1 MATTEASRALH
12 EFLSNAKIPD
22 RVSQTGGEFDPRLAA
37 ESRAAISRFLGVQ
50 LGLVPPKP
58 PKPVAATPATTP
70 ATPAAEAKTAAPLKP
85 SKPFAW
91 FKHVQAVESAIR
103 IGDAHFADTLLAML
117 MEIAEILDD
126 VPMRARLKSQQ
137 ARVKMEQRQFAEA
150 ETMLMEILRQIDPT
164 PHKKSMGGAY
174 CLLALAQ
181 CYQQTGK
188 TPNAEK
194 AQAMAYAIAEQLL
207 DAKDPELTLFRVKVG
222 V

>member
-12 EFLSNAKIPD
+12 QFLSNTKIPE
-22 RVSQTGGEFDPRLAA
+22 RVSRTGGEFDPQLAV
-37 ESRAAISRFLGVQ
+37 ESRAALSRFLGVQ
-50 LGLVPPKP
+50 LGLVRPKP
-58 PKPVAATPATTP
+58 PKPIAATPAKP
-70 ATPAAEAKTAAPLKP
+70 APETAPAAAPVKP

-91 FKHVQAVESAIR
+91 FKHVQTVESAIR

-117 MEIAEILDD
+117 SEIAEILDD
-126 VPMRARLKSQQ
+126 MPMRARLKSQQ
-137 ARVKMEQRQFAEA
+137 ARVKMEQRQFVEA
-150 ETMLMEILRQIDPT
+150 ESLLMETLRQIDPT
-164 PHKKSMGGAY
+164 PHKKSMGAAY
-174 CLLALAQ
+174 CFLALAQ